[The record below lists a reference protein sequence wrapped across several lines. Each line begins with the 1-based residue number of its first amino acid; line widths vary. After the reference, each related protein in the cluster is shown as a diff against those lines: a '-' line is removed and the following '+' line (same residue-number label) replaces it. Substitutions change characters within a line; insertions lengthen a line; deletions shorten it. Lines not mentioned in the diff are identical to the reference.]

1 MPDRREKIVR
11 VVCMVFA
18 AGLAFQLTVFIV
30 RATFSRGL
38 TVPAL
43 PSLPQEPEAQAG
55 KNTNSPSGKIST
67 KAGTNAPG
75 TNAIAK
81 GATNS
86 ASTNSVAAHW
96 AKGSTNSVAAEVT
109 VTNSES
115 SNTLATAT
123 NKPSGAATQEIA
135 SAAVKISGTNA
146 LKIPGAASTN
156 KESTNASLAKGMSK
170 KGMPPGGR
178 PGPGGASK
186 VADIPAP
193 VKERID
199 RIVQGE
205 ILAPVMRPL
214 PMGLL
219 GIAGPSAFLR
229 GPDGQT
235 GLVKEGDQLGTL
247 KLLRIGT
254 NRVLVEQD
262 GEKKEL
268 TIFSGFGS
276 ETLLPKPDK
285 TTNEPPKKSP

>member
-18 AGLAFQLTVFIV
+18 AVLAFQLTVFIV

-43 PSLPQEPEAQAG
+43 PSLPQEPEAQTA

-75 TNAIAK
+75 TNAMAK
-81 GATNS
+81 GGTNS
-86 ASTNSVAAHW
+86 VSTNSVAEHSAKHSTNSVAAD
-96 AKGSTNSVAAEVT
+96 VT

-123 NKPSGAATQEIA
+123 NKPPGAATQETA
-135 SAAVKISGTNA
+135 SAAVKVSGSTGVKTA
-146 LKIPGAASTN
+146 SAVSTN
-156 KESTNASLAKGMSK
+156 KESTNASLAKAMSK

-178 PGPGGASK
+178 PGAPSK
-186 VADIPAP
+186 VADLPAP

-214 PMGLL
+214 PMALL
-219 GIAGPSAFLR
+219 GIAGQSAFLR

-235 GLVKEGDQLGTL
+235 GLVKEGDQLGAL